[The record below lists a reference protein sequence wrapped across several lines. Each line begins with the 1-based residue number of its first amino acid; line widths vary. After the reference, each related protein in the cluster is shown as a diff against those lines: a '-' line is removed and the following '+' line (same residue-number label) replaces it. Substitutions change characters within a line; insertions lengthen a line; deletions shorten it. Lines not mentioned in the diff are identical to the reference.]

1 MFLEGENGQISN
13 FSFETPKGIGPY
25 SGWNC
30 VFLVGERKK
39 MKLMQRPRYKRG
51 RCKERNH
58 AGCSDQVVRK
68 EAYYRSGWKRR
79 ERSHDPTH
87 VANSCVFLTK
97 NHCDTQLS
105 TRAAHLSFS
114 TYAVQAAVL
123 RGSTNYLLSAE
134 GCGRLSEGRQGLR
147 FDLRFLRGLCGIFA
161 VSCGSSWL

>member
-1 MFLEGENGQISN
+1 MLVAVIKWFVRRPITG
-13 FSFETPKGIGPY
+13 
-25 SGWNC
+25 
-30 VFLVGERKK
+30 LVGSGA
-39 MKLMQRPRYKRG
+39 RG
-51 RCKERNH
+51 PMI
-58 AGCSDQVVRK
+58 QPTLQTVVF
-68 EAYYRSGWKRR
+68 
-79 ERSHDPTH
+79 
-87 VANSCVFLTK
+87 FLTK